1 MDDIL
6 LSDLKIL
13 DIIEKARKQ
22 CDADGKPKSHYQA
35 YECHALCRA
44 QMAKVETEHER
55 ITAEGFCP
63 YGDQCK
69 THYYSCIRCQDEYF
83 WQALRVAAGMEGGE

>member
-6 LSDLKIL
+6 PEGNIGCLVELLAGLVEEGRAPTREQIRAHLES
-13 DIIEKARKQ
+13 
-22 CDADGKPKSHYQA
+22 
-35 YECHALCRA
+35 LCRA